1 MLPAAGHFHPLR
13 TAAITPNR
21 HKALARNLRIAP
33 MPHRTFFA
41 FIFPSILAMLL
52 FISLPIVSVV
62 VQSLFVQHEAVLV
75 TVENCTPFG
84 CEEQTRMDTEAMAKL
99 KADQPLGQFAGLAN
113 YLNRNHLAVDEIK
126 VIFAESKTVGE
137 FVSRIFNLPF
147 YKALSFTLVY
157 CFLVTP
163 LAMALGF
170 AIALA
175 VNTLPRLLKGPTIFV
190 SILPMII
197 TPLVGSLILAW
208 MFNPSGIL
216 GATLQSLTGDPTLSL
231 RASPTLTWIV
241 LLVYGVWT
249 NGPFSFVVFYA
260 GLQTV
265 PQDTVESARIDGAN
279 RWEVI
284 RHVIIPHLM
293 PLATFVALVQLMDNF
308 RVFEPIVGFSAEANA
323 TSLSWLVFND
333 LVGQDSQLFGSAAA
347 TSVITIVGVLILLAP
362 VLRRTWRD
370 FNRKAV

>member
-1 MLPAAGHFHPLR
+1 
-13 TAAITPNR
+13 
-21 HKALARNLRIAP
+21 
-33 MPHRTFFA
+33 MPHRTFFV
-41 FIFPSILAMLL
+41 FIFPSILAMAL
-52 FISLPIVSVV
+52 FITLPIVSVV
-62 VQSLFVQHEAVLV
+62 VQSLFVQHEAVLI

-84 CEEQTRMDTEAMAKL
+84 CESQTRVDTEAMAKL
-99 KADQPLGQFAGLAN
+99 KEEQPLGQFAGLSN

-126 VIFAESKTVGE
+126 AILASNRGFGDV
-137 FVSRIFNLPF
+137 VSRIFNLPF

-170 AIALA
+170 TIALA
-175 VNTLPRLLKGPTIFV
+175 VNTLPGLLKGPTIFV

-216 GATLQSLTGDPTLSL
+216 GATLQSLTGDPGLSL
-231 RASPTLTWIV
+231 RASPVLTWIV

-265 PQDTVESARIDGAN
+265 PQDTVESAKIDGAS

-284 RHVIIPHLM
+284 RHVVIPHLA
-293 PLATFVALVQLMDNF
+293 PLATFVALVQMMDNF

-347 TSVITIVGVLILLAP
+347 TSVITIIGVLILLAP

-370 FNRKAV
+370 FHAKAV

>member
-1 MLPAAGHFHPLR
+1 
-13 TAAITPNR
+13 
-21 HKALARNLRIAP
+21 
-33 MPHRTFFA
+33 MPHRTFFT

-52 FISLPIVSVV
+52 FITLPIVSVV
-62 VQSLFVQHEAVLV
+62 VQSLFVQHEAVLI
-75 TVENCTPFG
+75 TVENCDPFG
-84 CEEQTRMDTEAMAKL
+84 CSSQTRVDTEAMAKL
-99 KADQPLGQFAGLAN
+99 KAEQPLGQFAGLAN
-113 YLNRNHLAVDEIK
+113 YLNRNHLAVEEIK
-126 VIFAESKTVGE
+126 AIFADNQGFTDI
-137 FVSRIFNLPF
+137 VSRIFNLPF
-147 YKALSFTLVY
+147 YKALSFTMVY

-163 LAMALGF
+163 LAMGLGF

-175 VNTLPRLLKGPTIFV
+175 VNTLPGLLKGPTIFV

-216 GATLQSLTGDPTLSL
+216 GASLQSLTGDPTLSL
-231 RASPTLTWIV
+231 RASPMLTWIV
-241 LLVYGVWT
+241 LLAYGVWT

-265 PQDTVESARIDGAN
+265 PQDTVESAKIDGAS

-284 RHVIIPHLM
+284 RHVIIPHLA

-347 TSVITIVGVLILLAP
+347 TSVITIVGVLVLLTP
-362 VLRRTWRD
+362 VLRRTWRE
-370 FNRKAV
+370 FNQKAV

>member
-1 MLPAAGHFHPLR
+1 
-13 TAAITPNR
+13 
-21 HKALARNLRIAP
+21 

-41 FIFPSILAMLL
+41 FIFPSILAMVL
-52 FISLPIVSVV
+52 FITLPIVSVV
-62 VQSLFVQHEAVLV
+62 VQSLFVQHEAVLI

-84 CEEQTRMDTEAMAKL
+84 CEKQTRVDTAAMEKL
-99 KADQPLGQFAGLAN
+99 QEEQPLGQFAGFAN
-113 YLNRNHLAVDEIK
+113 YLNRNHLAVEEIRQILA
-126 VIFAESKTVGE
+126 VNNGFGDV
-137 FVSRIFNLPF
+137 VSRIFNLPF

-157 CFLVTP
+157 CFVVTP

-170 AIALA
+170 TIALA
-175 VNTLPRLLKGPTIFV
+175 VNTLPGLLKGPTIFV

-216 GATLQSLTGDPTLSL
+216 GASLQSLTGDPGLSL
-231 RASPTLTWIV
+231 RASPVLTWIV

-265 PQDTVESARIDGAN
+265 PQDTVESAKIDGAS

-284 RHVIIPHLM
+284 RHVVIPHLA

-347 TSVITIVGVLILLAP
+347 TSVITIVGVLILLTP
-362 VLRRTWRD
+362 VLRRTWAE